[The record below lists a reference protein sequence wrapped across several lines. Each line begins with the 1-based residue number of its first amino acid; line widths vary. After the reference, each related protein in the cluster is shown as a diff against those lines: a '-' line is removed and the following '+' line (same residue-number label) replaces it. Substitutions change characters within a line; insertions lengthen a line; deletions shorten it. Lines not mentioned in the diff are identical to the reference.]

1 MAWGSKTSFTD
12 QTAIN
17 NTTEKFLANVT
28 LNPRELCHV
37 QLKVDNEHASTVT
50 DALII
55 SVYTTLDD
63 SSETW
68 DSTPFMQFTHK
79 PATVSAEY
87 VAFTVMGVRKFR
99 IGGLSSGA
107 TNTYTMGG
115 AYRTDG
121 VSA

>member
-1 MAWGSKTSFTD
+1 MAWATKQTFGD
-12 QTAIN
+12 QNSIN
-17 NTTEKFLANVT
+17 NSTEKFLTAVT

-37 QLKVDNEHASTVT
+37 QLLVDNEHASTVT

-68 DSTPFMQFTHK
+68 DSVPIMQFRHL

-87 VAFTVMGVRKFR
+87 VAFTIMGVRKFR
-99 IGGLSSGA
+99 IGGLSAGG
-107 TNTYTMGG
+107 NTYTMGG
-115 AYRTDG
+115 AYRLDG
-121 VSA
+121 VNA